1 MHGEAKTDRQHK
13 QKHTDRHTDRDIEK
27 TTRNNNEGYRN
38 GVSHQ
43 GSGGWGERTSM
54 GAEDGRRITDENLSK
69 GMAIGEETSP
79 NARREFTA
87 SINSCCEY
95 SQDL

>member
-1 MHGEAKTDRQHK
+1 
-13 QKHTDRHTDRDIEK
+13 
-27 TTRNNNEGYRN
+27 
-38 GVSHQ
+38 
-43 GSGGWGERTSM
+43 M
-54 GAEDGRRITDENLSK
+54 GAEDGRRITDENLSE

>member
-1 MHGEAKTDRQHK
+1 MVFVAK
-13 QKHTDRHTDRDIEK
+13 E
-27 TTRNNNEGYRN
+27 N
-38 GVSHQ
+38 
-43 GSGGWGERTSM
+43 ERTSM
-54 GAEDGRRITDENLSK
+54 GAEDGRRITDENLSE

-79 NARREFTA
+79 NARGEFTA

>member
-1 MHGEAKTDRQHK
+1 M
-13 QKHTDRHTDRDIEK
+13 
-27 TTRNNNEGYRN
+27 
-38 GVSHQ
+38 
-43 GSGGWGERTSM
+43 SM
-54 GAEDGRRITDENLSK
+54 GDEDGRRITDENLGE

-79 NARREFTA
+79 NARREFTV